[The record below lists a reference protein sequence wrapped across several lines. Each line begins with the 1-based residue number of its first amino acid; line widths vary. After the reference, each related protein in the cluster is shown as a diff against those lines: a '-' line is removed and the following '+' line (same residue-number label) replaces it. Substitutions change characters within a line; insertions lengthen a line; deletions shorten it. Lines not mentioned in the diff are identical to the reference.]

1 MTENRDIRRI
11 RLSRTAEERHSP
23 FNIDWRAELNEQQYA
38 AVTAP
43 LGATLVLAGA
53 GSGKTRVIVY
63 RIAYLI
69 GELRINPRRMG
80 VAAKKAFNA
89 WARRSRKT
97 GAPAMEARLR
107 RSIPVTRA
115 FTSGQRRR

>member
-69 GELRINPRRMG
+69 GELRINPRRIMMTTFTNK
-80 VAAKKAFNA
+80 AAKSMLDRAEA
-89 WARRSRKT
+89 LIGRPAREIT
-97 GAPAMEARLR
+97 GMAVALGAAIVP
-107 RSIPVTRA
+107 
-115 FTSGQRRR
+115 